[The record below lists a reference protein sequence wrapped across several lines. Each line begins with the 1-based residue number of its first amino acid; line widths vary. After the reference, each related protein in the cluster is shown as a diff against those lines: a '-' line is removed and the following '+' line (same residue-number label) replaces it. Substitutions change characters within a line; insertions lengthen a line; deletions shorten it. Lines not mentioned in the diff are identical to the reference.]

1 MKRYLVHATAL
12 LLTAVAV
19 HAQTGGSASDARA
32 RQNLT
37 SLIEQLVTSHGGN
50 DDLFKGLDRAC
61 VDAMVQMNIDG
72 LAMIEADDFTF
83 VSPDGS
89 IMNKEQDLAVLRS
102 GDIKYESVGLEGQLV
117 RTYGDTGIVT
127 GQANVK
133 GRYRT
138 FDNSGAYRYTV
149 VFARRGQRWQAVT
162 SQMTRIQA
170 GGPPPAGVP
179 K

>member
-1 MKRYLVHATAL
+1 MKRYLVYATAL
-12 LLTAVAV
+12 LITTTQV
-19 HAQTGGSASDARA
+19 HAQTGGSATEARTG
-32 RQNLT
+32 QDLV

-50 DDLFKGLDRAC
+50 AEELLKGLDRAC
-61 VDAMVQMNIDG
+61 VDAMVQMNIDA
-72 LAMIEADDFTF
+72 LAKIEADDFTF

-89 IMNKEQDLAVLRS
+89 IMTKEEDLAVLRS
-102 GDIKYESVGLEGQLV
+102 GDIKYESVGLEGQSV
-117 RTYGDTGIVT
+117 RMYGDTGIVT

-138 FDNSGAYRYTV
+138 FDISGAYRYTV
-149 VFARRGQRWQAVT
+149 IFARRAQRWQAVA

-170 GGPPPAGVP
+170 GGPPAGVP